1 MKAYELFLDD
11 VRGINY
17 YVLEY
22 IKLKS
27 LSKIILKKVIFSGIM
42 FVIFVIIF
50 YYFLENDVVKIIS
63 KLLEAAKYIH

>member
-22 IKLKS
+22 IKLKR

-50 YYFLENDVVKIIS
+50 
-63 KLLEAAKYIH
+63 LLFFRK